1 MNEHAVMTL
10 LGIGSVATA
19 ISGFSGVV
27 AAFGGHADG
36 KWLPAERF
44 RTTNMLVLSLGA
56 ALLSFVPLT
65 EELFRIPDQVL
76 WITASLSL
84 FIFCSF
90 YFVRTLILLRRPS
103 LRRTGVLV
111 EWVKP
116 VYFVC
121 LALASILQVLNV
133 AGVFVGRG
141 PGPFIGGLM
150 LMLIPAGLMFAIL
163 VLTPL
168 SSADL

>member
-27 AAFGGHADG
+27 AAFSGRADG
-36 KWLPAERF
+36 KWLPSERF

-56 ALLSFVPLT
+56 CLLSFMPLT
-65 EELFRIPDQVL
+65 GELLRIPDQAL
-76 WITASLSL
+76 WMVSSVAL
-84 FIFCSF
+84 FAFCSF
-90 YFVRTLILLRRPS
+90 YFIRTTILLRRPS
-103 LRRTGVLV
+103 LSRRGVLV
-111 EWVKP
+111 EWVRV

-121 LALASILQVLNV
+121 LSLAIILQVLNV
-133 AGVFVGRG
+133 AGVLVERG
-141 PGPFIGGLM
+141 PGPFVAGLVF
-150 LMLIPAGLMFAIL
+150 MLIPAGLMFVFL

-168 SSADL
+168 SAVDL

>member
-27 AAFGGHADG
+27 ATFSGRADG

-56 ALLSFVPLT
+56 CLLSFVPLT
-65 EELFRIPDQVL
+65 EEVLRIPDQVL
-76 WITASLSL
+76 WMIASSSL
-84 FIFCSF
+84 FAFCSF
-90 YFVRTLILLRRPS
+90 YFVRTIILLRRPS
-103 LRRTGVLV
+103 LSRRGALV
-111 EWVKP
+111 EWVRV
-116 VYFVC
+116 VYFAC
-121 LALASILQVLNV
+121 LTLAIILQVLNIG
-133 AGVFVGRG
+133 GVFVERG
-141 PGPFIGGLM
+141 PGPFVAGLVF
-150 LMLIPAGLMFAIL
+150 MLIPAGLMFVFL

-168 SSADL
+168 SSVEY

>member
-10 LGIGSVATA
+10 LGIASIAIA

-27 AAFGGHADG
+27 AAFSGRADG

-56 ALLSFVPLT
+56 CLLSFVPLT
-65 EELFRIPDQVL
+65 GELLRIPDRGL
-76 WITASLSL
+76 WMIASVSL
-84 FIFCSF
+84 FAFCSF
-90 YFVRTLILLRRPS
+90 YFVRTIILLRRPS
-103 LRRTGVLV
+103 LSRKGVLV
-111 EWVKP
+111 EWVRV

-121 LALASILQVLNV
+121 LSLAVILQVLNV
-133 AGVFVGRG
+133 AGVLVERG
-141 PGPFIGGLM
+141 PGPFIAGL
-150 LMLIPAGLMFAIL
+150 LFMLIPAGLMFVFL